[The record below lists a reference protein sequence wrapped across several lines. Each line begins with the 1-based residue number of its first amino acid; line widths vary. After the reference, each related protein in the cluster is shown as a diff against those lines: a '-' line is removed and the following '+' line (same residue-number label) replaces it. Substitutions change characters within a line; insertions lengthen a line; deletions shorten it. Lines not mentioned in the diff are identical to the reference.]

1 MKNAELTINNGAK
14 FSDDIWQYEAEFTEK
29 QWRET
34 IEEFAN
40 VLQDAYGFL
49 DQELYDEN
57 GNDVTYPD
65 DMLYQIG
72 DVINMLRSIDVFLMR

>member
-34 IEEFAN
+34 IEEFAD
-40 VLQDAYGFL
+40 VLQDAYDFL
-49 DQELYDEN
+49 DQELYDED